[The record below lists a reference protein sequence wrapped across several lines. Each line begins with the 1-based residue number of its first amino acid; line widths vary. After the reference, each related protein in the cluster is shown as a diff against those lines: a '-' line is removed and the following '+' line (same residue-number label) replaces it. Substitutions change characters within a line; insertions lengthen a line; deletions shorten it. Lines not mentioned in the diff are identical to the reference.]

1 MANDKQFILSNFRD
15 HQFFLKDKKKK
26 NTKIKTRKTKSR
38 TTINTTEETIK
49 RTTATF

>member
-1 MANDKQFILSNFRD
+1 MTNNLFCQIFVTIS
-15 HQFFLKDKKKK
+15 FFFKTKEK